1 MDPAQPI
8 TPPSKVEIDRRMAE
22 WAQAMELSNAMLMA
36 GLRRKIGPD
45 GDLHAAYREWSQKN
59 HDRKWR
65 EIEEVQERRRLV
77 SKQIPASGDDT

>member
-1 MDPAQPI
+1 MDPKQPI
-8 TPPSKVEIDRRMAE
+8 TSPSKVEIDRRMAE

-45 GDLHAAYREWSQKN
+45 GDLNAAYREWSQKN

-65 EIEEVQERRRLV
+65 EIEEVQERRREAL
-77 SKQIPASGDDT
+77 KQNHLPGDDT

>member
-1 MDPAQPI
+1 MDPKQPI
-8 TPPSKVEIDRRMAE
+8 TSPSKVEIDRRMAE

-45 GDLHAAYREWSQKN
+45 GDLHAAYREWSQNN

-77 SKQIPASGDDT
+77 SKQILRSGDGT